1 MGEGVK
7 VLGNRGSPY
16 SKRVEIALKLK
27 GISYDYQEEDPYGNK
42 SPELLKSNPV
52 YKKIP
57 VLIHNGKPI
66 AESLVILEY
75 IDEVWEG
82 YPILPKDPYHKATA
96 RIWAKFIDDKCLP
109 SLWNALWATNDEE
122 QEKTLK
128 EAKENLEIL
137 EKEIKE
143 TLIPSKAAVIPTVE
157 QHDYGSWMLVKK
169 PPPRKKPAKPDKVQE
184 ASNKDG
190 QAKGVN
196 QGPAV
201 AVKESKAGKNG
212 SRYAILEEH
221 NEDENMETGDLHNQN
236 K

>member
-137 EKEIKE
+137 EKEIKGKKFFGGENIGFVDIVANYIGCGLVTIQENFGKNILTKESYPYLTKWMEEYVKCNIIKENSPSKDSLFALIKLRHE
-143 TLIPSKAAVIPTVE
+143 TLE
-157 QHDYGSWMLVKK
+157 NLKK
-169 PPPRKKPAKPDKVQE
+169 
-184 ASNKDG
+184 
-190 QAKGVN
+190 
-196 QGPAV
+196 
-201 AVKESKAGKNG
+201 
-212 SRYAILEEH
+212 
-221 NEDENMETGDLHNQN
+221 
-236 K
+236 